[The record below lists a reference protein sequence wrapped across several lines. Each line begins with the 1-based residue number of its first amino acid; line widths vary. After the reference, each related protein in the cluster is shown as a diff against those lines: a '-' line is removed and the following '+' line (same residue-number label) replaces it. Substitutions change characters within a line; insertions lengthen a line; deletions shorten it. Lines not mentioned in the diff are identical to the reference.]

1 MTQQTLGTTGGGK
14 VRCAKCG
21 GWKTPR
27 TSTRPRRKVPYTA
40 TERPDPPPSLAA
52 AIIESRRSKGESNR
66 DRRQRL
72 ATILR
77 ANLSEPRPATI
88 RAARDSPVE
97 FAPPP
102 PSLRE
107 RIVEMRAKQ
116 RAAEGGRR

>member
-1 MTQQTLGTTGGGK
+1 MTQKTFGTTGSGK

-21 GWKTPR
+21 GWKTPH
-27 TSTRPRRKVPYTA
+27 TSARPRRTVSQTA

-52 AIIESRRSKGESNR
+52 AIIESRRSEGESDR

-72 ATILR
+72 AAILR
-77 ANLSEPRPATI
+77 ANLSEPQPI
-88 RAARDSPVE
+88 RAASDSPVE

-102 PSLRE
+102 PSMRD

-116 RAAEGGRR
+116 RAEGGRR